1 MLCNDY
7 CSTYITY
14 IYTHHQKPL
23 EHVGPFLNGCALFH
37 GGPSFVTSK
46 LAGCGLALGALV
58 DLDSFHSYWAATHRT
73 FEGSRSVSR
82 IGLYPQNRLL
92 SGMILQ
98 LYSGDIIGTY
108 STFHES

>member
-1 MLCNDY
+1 M
-7 CSTYITY
+7 ITVVHVNICIY
-14 IYTHHQKPL
+14 IYMYTPPETPRTCETFSL
-23 EHVGPFLNGCALFH
+23 GLRTFH

-98 LYSGDIIGTY
+98 LYSGDIIGI
-108 STFHES
+108 